1 MPPKRTSGLIVSRS
15 EAVHTKLPSTTASD
29 MESDQDSN
37 ENTDHNLT
45 NTQINAIL
53 DDQPEEGQIGFD
65 MDTQQTST
73 LKH

>member
-1 MPPKRTSGLIVSRS
+1 
-15 EAVHTKLPSTTASD
+15 
-29 MESDQDSN
+29 MESDQDGI
-37 ENTDHNLT
+37 ETTEHNLT